1 MKYDCMFE
9 RFLNLDRISMPD
21 IDIDFGDEH
30 RKVVIDYLTDKY
42 GADCV
47 GQVATFSTFGAK
59 AAVADVG
66 RALDVPVQDVRR
78 VTQLVPTIPGVTLD
92 ESLEDVPQFRE
103 VAEAP
108 ENREMMDIAKSI
120 EGMKRHVSIHA
131 CGVVLSNGPLT
142 DYVPLFKDKQ

>member
-30 RKVVIDYLTDKY
+30 RKIVIDYLTEKY
-42 GADCV
+42 GAECV

-78 VTQLVPTIPGVTLD
+78 VTQLVPTIPRCD
-92 ESLEDVPQFRE
+92 
-103 VAEAP
+103 A
-108 ENREMMDIAKSI
+108 
-120 EGMKRHVSIHA
+120 
-131 CGVVLSNGPLT
+131 
-142 DYVPLFKDKQ
+142 